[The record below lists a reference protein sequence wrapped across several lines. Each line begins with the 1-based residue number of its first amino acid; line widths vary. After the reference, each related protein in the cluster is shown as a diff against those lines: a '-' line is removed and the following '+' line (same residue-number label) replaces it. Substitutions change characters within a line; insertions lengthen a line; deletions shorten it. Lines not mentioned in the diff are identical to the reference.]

1 MQTASNFIKAPMR
14 TIDIEDDL
22 YEYLRTQ
29 QTTFGESASHVLRRL
44 LKLGPPTDSNSHKG
58 QPVPEWVPKLAEEV
72 QRELEQNPRKKAL
85 WEFIKGPRF
94 QSERNAVG
102 RFLSVLAFVCREN
115 REKFAVVE
123 SINGRSRKYFG
134 KSDSE
139 LNKSGK
145 SVHPKNIPGSDYW
158 VVTNNSTQNKR
169 ELLMDVL
176 RLLGYEGLSAYAAAK
191 IDP

>member
-1 MQTASNFIKAPMR
+1 MR

-29 QTTFGESASHVLRRL
+29 QTTFGESASHVLRRM
-44 LKLGPPTDSNSHKG
+44 LKLGVPTHGDSPTH
-58 QPVPEWVPKLAEEV
+58 QPAGSSAVPEWLPKLAEEV
-72 QRELEQNPRKKAL
+72 QKEIEQDPRKKAL
-85 WEFIKGPRF
+85 WEFIKSPRF

-102 RFLSVLAFVCREN
+102 KFLSVLAFVYREN

-134 KSDSE
+134 KSESE

-145 SVHPKNIPGSDYW
+145 SVHPKNIPGSGYW
-158 VVTNNSTQNKR
+158 VVTNNSTQTKR

-176 RLLGYEGLSAYAAAK
+176 RLLGYEGLSAFAATK
-191 IDP
+191 IDS